1 MNLEEDAELTE
12 EEEVS
17 EDDELRVRTEA
28 FRKLSTLGTHVYF
41 NNWIL
46 SSNNEKY
53 AVVMPVYDWFGISCD
68 QCDVGKVTCEKFRV
82 Q

>member
-53 AVVMPVYDWFGISCD
+53 AVVMPCLRLRN
-68 QCDVGKVTCEKFRV
+68 TL
-82 Q
+82 